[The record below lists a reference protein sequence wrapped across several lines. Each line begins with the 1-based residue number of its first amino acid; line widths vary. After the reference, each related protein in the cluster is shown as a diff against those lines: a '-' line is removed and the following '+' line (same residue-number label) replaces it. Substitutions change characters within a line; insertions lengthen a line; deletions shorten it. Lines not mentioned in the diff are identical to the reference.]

1 MSETDPLPE
10 SFLGALD
17 PVPEDHGAK
26 VVDWTVTQDPELEVA
41 FDELTDWVHWL
52 AGTYV
57 LDARFVPDCWMKHDS
72 LLWELST
79 LHTAWLGAFRTK
91 ELEDGDDRGVSWHEQ
106 FALARQRL
114 KDWTGR
120 TGCRTSGHRS

>member
-1 MSETDPLPE
+1 VNGTDRLPE
-10 SFLGALD
+10 AFLGIFE

-26 VVDWTVTQDPELEVA
+26 VVDWTVEEELELKVA

-52 AGTYV
+52 AGTYA
-57 LDARFVPDCWMKHDS
+57 LDSRFVPDCWMKHDA

-79 LHTAWLGAFRTK
+79 LHTAWLGAFRAT
-91 ELEDGDDRGVSWHEQ
+91 ELEEGHDKGLTWHEQ

-120 TGCRTSGHRS
+120 TGCRTAGHRA